1 MASEVKISE
10 QYLDYAPPVVV
21 YRSLELLLRYVP
33 KEHLEQLHHITLT
46 NSAALLKTRRGKI
59 SSEKRRVRAADC
71 RGLYGMGNI
80 VLVVDQMFAD
90 CPEVFLLLPPVKT
103 YLIART
109 LYHEIG
115 HHIHRLKQ
123 PGYRAQQETVA
134 DEWRDKL
141 LRDFARRRYW
151 YFGLLVRGCLKLFPS
166 LRRRKNDA
174 PPSGSFGNTV

>member
-1 MASEVKISE
+1 MRRPWLCIA
-10 QYLDYAPPVVV
+10 LWNCFYATC
-21 YRSLELLLRYVP
+21 RRNTSTSSITS
-33 KEHLEQLHHITLT
+33 HLQTPRR
-46 NSAALLKTRRGKI
+46 LLKTRRGKI

-71 RGLYGMGNI
+71 RGLYGSGNI

-90 CPEVFLLLPPVKT
+90 CPELFFSLPPVKT

-109 LYHEIG
+109 LSHEIG

-123 PGYRAQQETVA
+123 PGYRADKETVA

-151 YFGLLVRGCLKLFPS
+151 YFGLLVRGCFKLFPS
-166 LRRRKNDA
+166 FRQRSDS
-174 PPSGSFGNTV
+174 PSCESVENTA

>member
-1 MASEVKISE
+1 MASEVKIAE

-33 KEHLEQLHHITLT
+33 KEYLEQLHQITLT
-46 NSAALLKTRRGKI
+46 NAAALLKTRRGKI

-71 RGLYGMGNI
+71 RGLYGSSNI

-123 PGYRAQQETVA
+123 PGYRADQETVA

-151 YFGLLVRGCLKLFPS
+151 YFGLLVRGCFKLFPS
-166 LRRRKNDA
+166 LRRRSD
-174 PPSGSFGNTV
+174 SSSCESVENTA